1 MSKQKYSV
9 DPLSQK
15 LIDYL
20 AKNDKIFDKTELDEL
35 PTSIKDKIED
45 SKIKYNTLFV
55 NKVFDDLEQ
64 FHKTLHYSK
73 KFNFSKN
80 DKNYFMFKLRDKPDL
95 VVNAGYT
102 KYSFSLTINDD
113 TGDLYGGDS
122 LYTLTI
128 TEKETGYTGVY
139 ETTVGRFD

>member
-1 MSKQKYSV
+1 
-9 DPLSQK
+9 
-15 LIDYL
+15 
-20 AKNDKIFDKTELDEL
+20 
-35 PTSIKDKIED
+35 
-45 SKIKYNTLFV
+45 
-55 NKVFDDLEQ
+55 
-64 FHKTLHYSK
+64 
-73 KFNFSKN
+73 
-80 DKNYFMFKLRDKPDL
+80 MFKLRDKPDL